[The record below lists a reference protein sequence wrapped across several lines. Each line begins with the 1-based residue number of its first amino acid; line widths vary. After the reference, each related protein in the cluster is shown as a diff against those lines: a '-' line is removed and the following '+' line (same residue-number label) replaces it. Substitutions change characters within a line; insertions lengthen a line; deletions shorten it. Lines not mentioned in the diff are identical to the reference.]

1 MFDVIYNFIPYVDM
15 TDIAGGFEQLK
26 QNLHTYQLSE
36 EDFKQKLQQ
45 INSTR
50 AKINSELITLT
61 Q

>member
-1 MFDVIYNFIPYVDM
+1 M

-26 QNLHTYQLSE
+26 QNLHTYQLTE